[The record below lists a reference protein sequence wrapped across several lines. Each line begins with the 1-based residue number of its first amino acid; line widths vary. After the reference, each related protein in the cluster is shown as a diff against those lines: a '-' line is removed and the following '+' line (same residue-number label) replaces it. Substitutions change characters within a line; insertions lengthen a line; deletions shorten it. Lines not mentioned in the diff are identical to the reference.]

1 MFFKNNMRPAFAAEG
16 AGQAKFTKPKN
27 NAFTYDAGAS
37 DNDDFGSFSSQ
48 GAAGGAPRRT
58 KPAGGK
64 KGGFFSNLNPKAI
77 IIAAAAL
84 VVLLLLI
91 VVIVVVAVANA
102 GGDIEYTNNAYVA
115 YSDEDD
121 TYHVV
126 ANGKIVGSYENEVEV
141 IPAAD
146 RSFAYIIENID
157 GEGYNVSYVKGSKNP
172 VEITTNPV
180 NAVLATAS
188 LSPAVVYYEE
198 ANGIYLYTERHG
210 EERML
215 KTTNI
220 LDFAVIKDTFH
231 LSADGSTVVYNKLE
245 SNEANELRSFL
256 CVWTAGDD
264 EVKFQKNMTPV
275 AVSNDGSVIYASASR
290 DGITKS
296 LYVVPFNDNNDKYL
310 IADKFNTIV
319 DINIDGDEVVYTAF
333 GNDGKVYTYLAAFNL
348 KKMNDEVV
356 PSKFTIEGVYK
367 PFTIK
372 GNVAMFETYKN
383 TYFKY
388 SVASIGNE
396 LAGACPIFVVTKDYS
411 IDKISNFDGEFSPN
425 GNFFYYINDKGNLMQ
440 KNLKSSGSAEKI
452 DEGVEAFAVTQKG
465 NLYWI
470 SDVSSL
476 VYYNVSKDDSH
487 RIADDVEYISM
498 HKYSNTLYFSFTD
511 NMTIYTTTEGSD
523 KKVAKFGTNDVTSIP
538 AFSDDNAKVA
548 YAAFYDEDNSEWQLF
563 YTSNGK
569 TFKTRVASCAD
580 INGFEGSNKYQEIV
594 DNIINGIGD
603 IVDGIIDGIVDGN
616 TEGTP
621 GATE

>member
-16 AGQAKFTKPKN
+16 AGQAKFAKPKN
-27 NAFTYDAGAS
+27 TAFTYDAGAS
-37 DNDDFGSFSSQ
+37 ETDDFGSFSQ
-48 GAAGGAPRRT
+48 GAASGAPRRT
-58 KPAGGK
+58 RPAGNGK
-64 KGGFFSNLNPKAI
+64 KGGFKLDPKAI
-77 IIAAAAL
+77 VIAAAAL
-84 VVLLLLI
+84 VVLLTLI
-91 VVIVVVAVANA
+91 VVIVVAAVVNSS
-102 GGDIEYTNNAYVA
+102 GDVTYTNNSYVA

-126 ANGKIVGSYENEVEV
+126 ANGKIVGSYENEVVV

-157 GEGYNVSYVKGSKNP
+157 GEGYSVSYVKGSKAP
-172 VEITTNPV
+172 VEITANPV
-180 NAVLATAS
+180 TEVLATAS
-188 LSPAVVYYEE
+188 LYPAVVYYEE
-198 ANGIYLYTERHG
+198 ANGIYLYSDRHG
-210 EERML
+210 EEKMI
-215 KTTNI
+215 KTANI
-220 LDFAVIKDTFH
+220 LDYASIKNSFY
-231 LSADGSTVVYNKLE
+231 LSADGTTVVYNKIE
-245 SNEANELRSFL
+245 ANEANELRSFL
-256 CVWTAGDD
+256 CVWVSGDD

-275 AVSNDGSVIYASASR
+275 AVSNDGKVIYASASK

-310 IADKFNTIV
+310 IADKFNSIV
-319 DINIDGDEVVYTAF
+319 DVNVDGDEVVYTAF
-333 GNDGKVYTYLAAFNL
+333 SNDGKIYTYLASFNL

-356 PSKFTIEGVYK
+356 PSKFTIEGIYK
-367 PFTIK
+367 PFTIE

-388 SVASIGNE
+388 SYASFNNE
-396 LAGACPIFVVTKDYS
+396 LAGACPIFAVAKDYS

-452 DEGVEAFAVTQKG
+452 DEGVQDFAVTEKG

-476 VYYNVSKDDSH
+476 VYYNVAKDDSH
-487 RIADDVEYISM
+487 RVADDVEYISM
-498 HKYSNTLYFSFTD
+498 HRYSNTLYFSFTD
-511 NMTIYTTTEGSD
+511 SMTIYTTSEGSD
-523 KKVAKFGTNDVTSIP
+523 KKVAKFGTSDVTSIP
-538 AFSDDNAKVA
+538 AFSDDNAKSA

-580 INGFEGSNKYQEIV
+580 IKGFETSYKFQEII
-594 DNIINGIGD
+594 DNIINKVGD
-603 IVDGIIDGIVDGN
+603 IVDDVTGETN
-616 TEGTP
+616 TTDT
-621 GATE
+621 TETTAE